1 MRDILDILSEMAEL
15 GAKVEFS
22 DSGLG
27 KLERIIEKEN
37 AEQISKEERSSQ
49 HND

>member
-1 MRDILDILSEMAEL
+1 MRGILDILSEMADL

-22 DSGLG
+22 NNGLK

-37 AEQISKEERSSQ
+37 EEQMIEEKEG
-49 HND
+49 